1 MYHYKESYAILLD
14 LKIHCTFPEIFLFQ
28 GVRWEKVWFVLS
40 LGLAQVFKL
49 EIIRNSLKR
58 DAVNAVNK
66 GTI

>member
-1 MYHYKESYAILLD
+1 MYHYKDNYAILLD
-14 LKIHCTFPEIFLFQ
+14 LKIHGTFPEVFLFQ

-49 EIIRNSLKR
+49 EINRKSLKR